1 MLTHYIPEVTNVVA
15 LEEESDEAEQ
25 SDDPSE
31 PKQKSYE
38 ERLAAAGIPFS
49 D

>member
-1 MLTHYIPEVTNVVA
+1 MAAAVTLNSS
-15 LEEESDEAEQ
+15 EEQ
-25 SDDPSE
+25 
-31 PKQKSYE
+31 KKTKSYE